1 MARVRKAV
9 ASRKR
14 RKKIL
19 KAAKG
24 YREGRRKLYRTAVET
39 VERAMAYAY
48 RDRRRRKRDFRR
60 LWITR
65 INAAVRSYGLS
76 YSKFMDGLKKSGITI
91 NRKMLADLAVK
102 DEKAFAEIANTV
114 KNYL

>member
-1 MARVRKAV
+1 MPRSVNSV

-24 YREGRRKLYRTAVET
+24 YFGARSNVYTVAKNAVEK
-39 VERAMAYAY
+39 AWQYAY
-48 RDRRRRKRDFRR
+48 RDRRNKKRAFRR

-65 INAAVRSYGLS
+65 INAAARMEGMS
-76 YSKFMDGLKKSGITI
+76 YSKFMHGLKAKNIDLD
-91 NRKMLADLAVK
+91 RKVLADLAMNHPAAFKAVVDQVK
-102 DEKAFAEIANTV
+102 
-114 KNYL
+114 